1 MKFMDVQAAGGTLQF
16 ISDGDPAAAEAFL
29 QGGGRWVQLRMK
41 DTPAE
46 GIIARGREILALCRR
61 YDALL
66 IVNDDPL
73 LAKVICRLPGSIF
86 RCRGVNSS
94 SW

>member
-1 MKFMDVQAAGGTLQF
+1 MFNIGRRGGAGR
-16 ISDGDPAAAEAFL
+16 PAAE
-29 QGGGRWVQLRMK
+29 
-41 DTPAE
+41 E
-46 GIIARGREILALCRR
+46 IIALYRR